1 MSTLEDLEAPPRPTR
16 HWCLFQG
23 SRRAYAVGLE
33 SVAEVV
39 ELERLVR
46 LPHSPPRV
54 LGLCTLRREVLPVIG
69 LDRDDG
75 ASPEPTGMRP
85 VLILRTSR
93 GTWAV
98 QVAGEGTAVGEGAL
112 EGPCPPPEPRAPW
125 LTFLGTVRRGETV
138 YAVIDPETTWKH
150 VREGVET
157 HYAGLWT
164 DATEARHGTAAPTP
178 DAVTTAR
185 GGP

>member
-33 SVAEVV
+33 SVEEVV